1 MSALHRT
8 ARVAL
13 AITLADGKAPTEFRL
28 FTADL
33 VTTSK
38 GDFVFDKKA
47 STAVLAAW
55 AERGNDLPIDYDHA
69 MVDPTTRPQD
79 RGAAGWFKLELRGG
93 ELWAVD
99 VRWTAEG
106 ERAVAS
112 GEWRFTSP
120 AFSYDAES
128 RRISELINVAITNL
142 PATKNMDPL
151 VAIHALDRRVAL
163 SAAASFEDV
172 TRAVDRALVEA
183 FDDCAWLIALYD
195 DRAIYSCRGRIW
207 SVGYVFDGVEA
218 SLVGD
223 PVEVRAD
230 WQPLTTATLAASSG
244 THGAQPKKDAP
255 MKIVLTTL
263 SLPENAS
270 EADAVVALTKL
281 QADARALLSLT
292 GKQTVAEATA
302 VVEAWKANSEA
313 LSATNARLAEIEKER
328 EASAHDALMKRGVDE
343 GKITAAN
350 REKVAANFPTA
361 AALSAFLEV
370 AVALPNAPKKPAPA
384 STLGGK
390 TFAELSTAEKHRLAN
405 DDPDTYAALKAAHN
419 PAR

>member
-1 MSALHRT
+1 MSAIHRT

-28 FTADL
+28 FTAEL

-38 GDFVFDKKA
+38 GDFVFDDKA
-47 STAVLAAW
+47 AKAVMSAW
-55 AERGNDLPIDYDHA
+55 EAQGNELPIDYDHA

-79 RGAAGWFKLELRGG
+79 RGAAGWFKLALKGG

-99 VRWTAEG
+99 IRWTADG
-106 ERAVAS
+106 EKAVAS
-112 GEWRFTSP
+112 GEWRYSSP
-120 AFSYDAES
+120 YFGYDPETK
-128 RRISELINVAITNL
+128 RITEIINVAITNL
-142 PATKNMDPL
+142 PATKKMDAL

-163 SAAASFEDV
+163 SVAASFEDV
-172 TRAVDRALVEA
+172 TRAVCRALDEES
-183 FDDCAWLIALYD
+183 DHCAWLIALYD
-195 DRAIYSCRGRIW
+195 DRAIYSCEGRTW
-207 SVGYVFDGVEA
+207 SVGYTFDGVNATLTGE
-218 SLVGD
+218 

-230 WQPLTTATLAASSG
+230 WLPVTTATLAASRG
-244 THGAQPKKDAP
+244 THGAQPKKDTS

-328 EASAHDALMKRGVDE
+328 AATEHAALMQRGIDE

-350 REKVAANFPTA
+350 REKVLANYATP
-361 AALSAFLEV
+361 AALSAYLET
-370 AVALPNAPKKPAPA
+370 AIALPNAPKKPKDKAQ
-384 STLGGK
+384 LGGK

-405 DDPDTYAALKAAHN
+405 DDPETFKALKAEAT
-419 PAR
+419 R

>member
-1 MSALHRT
+1 MRHRT

-28 FTADL
+28 FTAEL

-38 GDFVFDKKA
+38 GDFVFDDKA
-47 STAVLAAW
+47 AKAVMSAW
-55 AERGNDLPIDYDHA
+55 EAQGNDLPIDYDHA

-79 RGAAGWFKLELRGG
+79 RGAAGWFKLALKGG

-99 VRWTAEG
+99 IRWTVDG
-106 ERAVAS
+106 EKAVAS
-112 GEWRFTSP
+112 GEWRYSSP
-120 AFSYDAES
+120 CFGYDPET
-128 RRISELINVAITNL
+128 RRITEIVNVAITNL
-142 PATKNMDPL
+142 PATKKMDAL

-163 SAAASFEDV
+163 SVAASFEDV
-172 TRAVDRALVEA
+172 TRAVCRALDEEL
-183 FDDCAWLIALYD
+183 DHCAWLIALYD
-195 DRAIYSCRGRIW
+195 DRAIYSCEGRTW
-207 SVGYVFDGVEA
+207 SVGYTFDGVDAKLTGE
-218 SLVGD
+218 

-230 WQPLTTATLAASSG
+230 WLPVTTATLAASRHEG
-244 THGAQPKKDAP
+244 TTHMRTIPLAILA
-255 MKIVLTTL
+255 TL
-263 SLPENAS
+263 SLLETAT

-328 EASAHDALMKRGVDE
+328 AATEHAALMQRGIDE

-350 REKVAANFPTA
+350 REKVLANYATP
-361 AALSAFLEV
+361 AALSAYLET
-370 AVALPNAPKKPAPA
+370 AIALPSAPKKPKDKAQ
-384 STLGGK
+384 LGGK